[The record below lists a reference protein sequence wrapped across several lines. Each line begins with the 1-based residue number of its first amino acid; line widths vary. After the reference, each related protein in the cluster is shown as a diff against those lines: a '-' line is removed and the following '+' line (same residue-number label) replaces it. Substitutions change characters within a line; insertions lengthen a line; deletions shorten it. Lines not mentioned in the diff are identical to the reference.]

1 LGALVLE
8 KNTIIPGYTA
18 QLNALAAS
26 FADNVNATL
35 ANGVGRDGL
44 PPPAPLFG
52 YSPTAGAAASLSV
65 NSLTPD
71 QVAAALAS
79 APSGNGNAIAVAQ
92 LATQP
97 LVGGFTFTQAF
108 GNIGAQVGRDVSV
121 ARNEKDQYTDT
132 LAQARQFRQQQT
144 GVSLDE
150 EAAKLLQ
157 FQQAYGAIG
166 KLIGVLN
173 DLTDTVM
180 NIIK

>member
-1 LGALVLE
+1 LRE
-8 KNTIIPGYTA
+8 KNVTIPGYTA
-18 QLNALAAS
+18 QLDALAAS

-35 ANGVGRDGL
+35 AGGVGRDGS

-52 YSPTAGAAASLSV
+52 YSPTAGAAATLST

-71 QVAAALAS
+71 QVAAALAT

-97 LVGGFTFTQAF
+97 LVGGFTFTEAF
-108 GNIGAQVGRDVSV
+108 GNLGAQVGRDVAT
-121 ARNEKDQYTDT
+121 ARNEKSQYTDT
-132 LAQARQFRQQQT
+132 LAQARQFRQEQT

-157 FQQAYGAIG
+157 FQQAYQAMG
-166 KLIGVLN
+166 KLISVLSE
-173 DLTDTVM
+173 LTESVM
-180 NIIK
+180 NIIR

>member
-1 LGALVLE
+1 LVRE
-8 KNTIIPGYTA
+8 KNALIPGYAA
-18 QLNALAAS
+18 QLDTLAVS

-35 ANGVGRDGL
+35 AGGVGRDGL

-52 YSPTAGAAASLSV
+52 YNGTSGAAKSLSV

-71 QVAAALAS
+71 QIAAALAS

-97 LVGGFTFTQAF
+97 LAGGFTFTQAF
-108 GNIGAQVGRDVSV
+108 GNLGATVGRDVSV
-121 ARNEKDQYTDT
+121 ARNEQNQYTDT
-132 LAQARQFRQQQT
+132 LAQARQFRHDQT

-166 KLIGVLN
+166 KFIGVLN
-173 DLTDTVM
+173 DLTDTLM